1 MGPISKIR
9 VCIASPSDYFLCLL
23 WYFKGGCDYGAYIG
37 DSYCDDQNNFEECG
51 YDGGDCC
58 PYLKSNDVTNLTD
71 FGVTSKSVSHDD
83 LESLTLMFI
92 SDLWNLYCFDCEC
105 KNPKIQI

>member
-1 MGPISKIR
+1 MGPISK
-9 VCIASPSDYFLCLL
+9 SPSEYFSCLL

-58 PYLKSNDVTNLTD
+58 PYLQLNDVTNVTD
-71 FGVTSKSVSHDD
+71 LDVTSKSKTQDVGFF
-83 LESLTLMFI
+83 TWMFI
-92 SDLWNLYCFDCEC
+92 DDMNMELWNTYCFDCKC